1 MPQSSPLRPDLLG
14 GFRCR
19 QPVKPEP
26 MTPIGETADSAKHRH
41 QFRAARNQENEFT
54 LIEPPVIRL
63 SNFSD
68 TLPRIVRL
76 GTLGDRISPGNQPG
90 GCCGWSA
97 NHHPTRRFGPASVRG
112 G

>member
-1 MPQSSPLRPDLLG
+1 
-14 GFRCR
+14 
-19 QPVKPEP
+19 

-63 SNFSD
+63 SNFRTRYRELYASGLWAIAFRPEINRAVAAGGRG
-68 TLPRIVRL
+68 TTVR
-76 GTLGDRISPGNQPG
+76 
-90 GCCGWSA
+90 
-97 NHHPTRRFGPASVRG
+97 HPTRRFGPASVRG